1 MRINKIFYGIMIAIL
16 IAIFGYHFKLNYD
29 YAIKPPSEKWA
40 KEVLIGEGD
49 FKGMPSISTY
59 KEDYVVACSEG
70 KNIKVI
76 LIDKLGKVV
85 KDASFNANTEVPQD
99 INIFTDKDNNILLS
113 YFATG
118 QDNGSIKIIKL
129 DEELKQLEES
139 SIDGP
144 INYTKINNQILA
156 GVYENKIDI
165 INFEDKSIKTVE
177 TGENTTFASSVEYG
191 DKQVV
196 IYTNIVGDF
205 NYFFIENGLPSE
217 VKMAGTINQLTRVK
231 FTNIMSIIDKD
242 IVTTLI
248 EYRYKSEYTGYK
260 YISFSL
266 ETGELIKDGEFP
278 LKNPS
283 NPKGFS
289 YNGEGAGIATPAPFY
304 TKESAGFLISGD
316 RDAAK
321 GRNQTDILEMN
332 IEDGMG
338 VVKDPVSRTKSISIN
353 PDYHGDTLVFID
365 AVKDSHAKLYV
376 TSTREDFK
384 AVNNAIRLDE
394 AFIALIETS
403 EGLIFSI
410 AYVFSYGM
418 IWIIPGLCIVSLLSL
433 IEYRFSYKVRKAL
446 FISGY
451 IIAAAIKIF
460 VVRSLSF
467 NKLGFFLPSHFT
479 FEIGVM
485 AMVAISLVCLAYGY
499 INYKK
504 DLEKNVMALSFTA
517 PILIDAALT
526 LSLFVAFFK

>member
-49 FKGMPSISTY
+49 FKGVPSISRY
-59 KEDYVVACSEG
+59 KENYVAACNEG

-76 LIDKLGKVV
+76 LIDKLGKVL
-85 KDASFNANTEVPQD
+85 KDASINANTEAPQD

-113 YFATG
+113 YFVTG
-118 QDNGSIKIIKL
+118 KDNGSIKIVKL
-129 DEELKQLEES
+129 DGELKQLEES

-144 INYTKINNQILA
+144 INYIKINNQILA

-165 INFEDKSIKTVE
+165 INFKDKGIKTVE
-177 TGENTTFASSVEYG
+177 TGEDTMFGSSVEYG

-196 IYTNIVGDF
+196 IYTNRDGDF

-217 VKMAGTINQLTRVK
+217 VKMAGTLNQFSRVK
-231 FTNIMSIIDKD
+231 FTNTMSIIDKD
-242 IVTTLI
+242 VVTTLI
-248 EYRYKSEYTGYK
+248 EYVYKSEYTGYK

-266 ETGELIKDGEFP
+266 ETGEMIKNGEFP
-278 LKNPS
+278 LKNLS

-289 YNGEGAGIATPAPFY
+289 YNGEGAGIATPTPYY
-304 TKESAGFLISGD
+304 TKEGAGFLISGD

-321 GRNQTDILEMN
+321 GKNQTDILEMK
-332 IEDGMG
+332 IENGMG

-353 PDYHGDTLVFID
+353 PDYDGDTLVFID
-365 AVKDSHAKLYV
+365 AIKTDYAKLYV

-384 AVNNAIRLDE
+384 VVNNASRVDE
-394 AFIALIETS
+394 AFRALIETS
-403 EGLIFSI
+403 EGLVFSG

-418 IWIIPGLCIVSLLSL
+418 IWIIPGVCIVSLLSL
-433 IEYRFSYKVRKAL
+433 IEYRFSYRVRKSL
-446 FISGY
+446 FVFGY
-451 IIAAAIKIF
+451 IMATIIKIF

-467 NKLGFFLPSHFT
+467 NKLGFFLPSYFT
-479 FEIGVM
+479 FGIGIITM
-485 AMVAISLVCLAYGY
+485 ATISLVCLIYGY
-499 INYKK
+499 INYK
-504 DLEKNVMALSFTA
+504 DNLERNVMALNFSA
-517 PILIDAALT
+517 PIFIDTVLT
-526 LSLFVAFFK
+526 LFLFVSFFK